1 MKNGIVVK
9 QIKPQYGPIADAIK
23 KTGIDIL
30 GLDDQSNFHLYDNLI
45 VFYNKPPLIVNRP
58 KNKISWW
65 MNDLRLPNQLPD
77 TPTHN
82 FDDIFICHK
91 TYDQQYKSFYKKPL
105 YYIPQC
111 GHSYRLERGRN
122 IEWDVSFLGKVI
134 SNKIW
139 HKDRK
144 QLLEIIRD
152 HYKIGIISGEG
163 QTKDQTWIYN
173 QSKYNLAVSF
183 PMIEGTSNRLYNILA
198 SQGFA
203 LVRYF
208 PGLEKQFENH
218 KHLVWF
224 ENAKEAI
231 EIMKHYDKNPE
242 LIGNIKRAGHQ
253 QYLLK
258 HTAEERI
265 NNMFDIMLGNET
277 KFRGYL

>member
-1 MKNGIVVK
+1 MKNGVVVK

-30 GLDDQSNFHLYDNLI
+30 SLDDQSNFHLYDNLI
-45 VFYNKPPLIVNRP
+45 VFYNKPPLIVNRS
-58 KNKISWW
+58 KNKIAWW

-77 TPTHN
+77 IPTYN

-91 TYDQQYKSFYKKPL
+91 TYDQQYKDHYKKPL
-105 YYIPQC
+105 HYMPQC
-111 GHSYRLERGRN
+111 GHSHRLEVGRRVD
-122 IEWDVSFLGKVI
+122 WDISFIGKVE
-134 SNKIW
+134 SNRVW

-144 QLLEIIRD
+144 SLLSTIGSRYKLSIIT
-152 HYKIGIISGEG
+152 GEG
-163 QTKDQTWIYN
+163 QTKDQAWIYN
-173 QSKYNLAVSF
+173 QTKYNLAVSF

-198 SQGFA
+198 SQGLA

-218 KHLVWF
+218 KHLIWF
-224 ENAKEAI
+224 NTVEEAI
-231 EIMKHYDKNPE
+231 DLIKFYDNKP
-242 LIGNIKRAGHQ
+242 LIRDVIKKQGNQ

-258 HTAEERI
+258 HTAEQRI
-265 NNMFDIMLGNET
+265 NNIFDIMLGKET